1 MSKVPYGS
9 YNFTIGFPCGPENAE
24 TLTASA
30 LRELNKIIENGPE
43 QKDVDKFIEGE
54 KLEFKKNIKEN
65 RFWMSSLTKA
75 AMNASNPEEILNY
88 EAKLKA
94 ITPKEI
100 QAVAKKYV
108 SKDKV
113 IGMLM
118 PEE

>member
-1 MSKVPYGS
+1 
-9 YNFTIGFPCGPENAE
+9 
-24 TLTASA
+24 
-30 LRELNKIIENGPE
+30 
-43 QKDVDKFIEGE
+43 
-54 KLEFKKNIKEN
+54 
-65 RFWMSSLTKA
+65 MSSLTKA

-108 SKDKV
+108 SKHKV